1 MLGQFIFTATL
12 IAAVMFIS
20 ANLYLAEAKDPK
32 SEESEQLKE
41 FGGFFYKSSRYT
53 LSLLYRVLIVPHVLT
68 AIIMVIF
75 LIDCLISFFC
85 NAFITV
91 P

>member
-53 LSLLYRVLIVPHVLT
+53 
-68 AIIMVIF
+68 IITVQDSNIT
-75 LIDCLISFFC
+75 CTNC
-85 NAFITV
+85 NYYGYKFDRLFAFIFIV
-91 P
+91 L